1 VRRRSWKWRAA
12 ELLLWVAVSIGTAVV
27 LVVLT
32 ERLAPPN
39 F

>member
-1 VRRRSWKWRAA
+1 MSRRSWKARAA
-12 ELLLWVAVSIGTAVV
+12 ELLFWIAVAIGTAVL
-27 LVVLT
+27 LVFVT

>member
-1 VRRRSWKWRAA
+1 MKRRSWKWRAA
-12 ELLLWVAVSIGTAVV
+12 ELLFWIAISIGTAVL
-27 LVVLT
+27 LVSLT